1 LLDNCDIKKQ
11 GIKVKNMEGTEGF
24 RQVWVKCSVLVPLIF
39 KNYEQ
44 SNFFC
49 LKLHFFYFLI
59 PSLREKRGSG

>member
-1 LLDNCDIKKQ
+1 
-11 GIKVKNMEGTEGF
+11 MEGTGGF